1 MQIEIWFLWFVTYSV
16 LGWIYETTLA
26 SIMRKRF
33 VNRGFLNGPYCPI
46 YGGGALLVIALLS
59 DLRHPLLLFLAAVL
73 LTGSLEYLTSWAM
86 EKLFHAR
93 WWDYSEKKFNIK
105 GRVYLK
111 GVIVFGAFSLILI
124 RFLHPPVAVLT
135 AGIPVNARIATAL
148 VFFSLILADMVYTVT
163 KFVEF
168 ERVLG
173 GMADSFDEAVQSVKT
188 LYEKANSAYVVTFQR
203 VNSQAR
209 RMILSFPKLTSTR
222 YNENLKKL
230 KALIKHEEK

>member
-230 KALIKHEEK
+230 KALIRHEGK

>member
-16 LGWIYETTLA
+16 MGWIYETTLA

-124 RFLHPPVAVLT
+124 RFLHPPVAALT
-135 AGIPVNARIATAL
+135 AGIPVNARIAAAL

-230 KALIKHEEK
+230 KALIRHEGK

>member
-16 LGWIYETTLA
+16 MGWIYETTLA
-26 SIMRKRF
+26 SIMQKRF

-46 YGGGALLVIALLS
+46 YGGGALLVIALLGE
-59 DLRHPLLLFLAAVL
+59 LRHPLLIFLAAAL

-124 RFLHPPVAVLT
+124 RFLHPPVAALT
-135 AGIPVNARIATAL
+135 AGIPVNARIAMAL

-168 ERVLG
+168 EKILRH
-173 GMADSFDEAVQSVKT
+173 MAESLDSALHSAKT
-188 LYEKANSAYVVTFQR
+188 LYERANSVSSTTLHR
-203 VNSQAR
+203 VNSQVR

-222 YNENLKKL
+222 YNESLERLRVLIRSEKK
-230 KALIKHEEK
+230 